1 DQTASAAFFVLQLLG
16 KSECADCGESISRKH
31 GGFAFACQSN
41 LADGDFKRIE
51 EWLDA
56 KRTEKGYVCRDDP
69 EPPIPPDDL
78 LAYALVLEGSPRSRS
93 VLRRMLAFEEA
104 CTGGYI
110 VEIFKE
116 AQSLI
121 EDAKGIGHN
130 LKFEPDNLESVVR
143 ASAFFLPVEYRKD
156 SRVQ

>member
-1 DQTASAAFFVLQLLG
+1 MNCE
-16 KSECADCGESISRKH
+16 KSISRKH
-31 GGFAFACQSN
+31 RGFAFACKSN
-41 LADGDFKRIE
+41 LADEDFKRIE
-51 EWLDA
+51 VLLDE
-56 KRTEKGYVCRDDP
+56 KRTKTGYACGDDS
-69 EPPIPPDDL
+69 EPSIPPDDL
-78 LAYALVLEGSPRSRS
+78 LAYALVLDGSPRSRS

-121 EDAKGIGHN
+121 EDAKSIGHN
-130 LKFEPDNLESVVR
+130 LRFEPDNLQSVVR

-156 SRVQ
+156 SRVQIIAYNKTMVWIS